1 MAYRFLKSLTDTSDN
16 FAKDWDEFD
25 FLHIN
30 LGPDWKQLK
39 DKKLFTNV
47 CEVPSSAGW
56 ECPPGLGTCALGT
69 IFNLC
74 HTIHNWIK
82 LGEQNAVVRLSA
94 VHG

>member
-1 MAYRFLKSLTDTSDN
+1 MAYRFLKSLTDASDS

-39 DKKLFTNV
+39 DKKLFANV

-82 LGEQNAVVRLSA
+82 LGEQNAVVRLRDVS
-94 VHG
+94 